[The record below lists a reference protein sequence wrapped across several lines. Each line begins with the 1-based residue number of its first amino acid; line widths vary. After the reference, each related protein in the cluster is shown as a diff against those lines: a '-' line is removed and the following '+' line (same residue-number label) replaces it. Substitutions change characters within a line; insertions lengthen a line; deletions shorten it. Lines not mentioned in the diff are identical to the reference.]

1 MYCVLEE
8 FEEKDL
14 QLMEM
19 EEFAPSY
26 YYYVEPEMGYQPQQ
40 PNPMED
46 LITVYHLD
54 DISRL
59 VARTNEDGTKAV
71 KLRKSYK
78 NQITDL
84 SGKFSSIPNRENRK
98 GGEIAHILFQNNPDM
113 MNQVHRSPDM
123 TDEQWR
129 EALMNVDASLFQ
141 APNMDWEVCQSVL
154 SQFDRSYPTE
164 FQNDPNF
171 HVDDLAFDLDGTG
184 KSNAKKRKNRS
195 NGSSMATPNS
205 EMQDDFKRRRLE

>member
-1 MYCVLEE
+1 MYWKI
-8 FEEKDL
+8 EEKDL

-54 DISRL
+54 DISRQ

-78 NQITDL
+78 NQIT
-84 SGKFSSIPNRENRK
+84 E
-98 GGEIAHILFQNNPDM
+98 
-113 MNQVHRSPDM
+113 
-123 TDEQWR
+123 
-129 EALMNVDASLFQ
+129 
-141 APNMDWEVCQSVL
+141 
-154 SQFDRSYPTE
+154 
-164 FQNDPNF
+164 
-171 HVDDLAFDLDGTG
+171 
-184 KSNAKKRKNRS
+184 
-195 NGSSMATPNS
+195 
-205 EMQDDFKRRRLE
+205 